1 MESSSLLYQEASY
14 QIIGI
19 AMEVHRELG
28 PGLKEMNYQDA
39 LEYEFQLNHIPYLR
53 EKRYRVM
60 YKGKVLSRPYVA
72 DFLIDDKIILEI
84 KSVPAIIDQHFAQTL
99 NYLKVSGTK
108 LGLILNFGA
117 KSLTWQRVVL

>member
-1 MESSSLLYQEASY
+1 MENGSLLYQEASY

-28 PGLKEMNYQDA
+28 PGLKEVNYQDA
-39 LEYEFQLNHIPYLR
+39 LEYEFQLNKIPYQR
-53 EKRYRVM
+53 EKRYRVT

-72 DFLIDDKIILEI
+72 DFLIADKIILEI
-84 KSVPAIIDQHFAQTL
+84 KSVPVIIDQHFAQTL

-117 KSLTWQRVVL
+117 KSLAWQRVVL